1 MCYSQLNKENLGN
14 HRTIEC
20 NRSKRLLAKLS
31 AIGSLFCFCYWSVSY
46 VHYREPYFFQSPPL
60 NGYSS
65 VATLGCQQEREPTGQ
80 EPTKER
86 YDTIRL
92 LQSESSTVFHHNVLP
107 NYRTVSSEPI
117 LAGFTEIP
125 GDTNYQLRYTYTKE
139 QLNHSKYGICS
150 SERNLLYG
158 ENPVA

>member
-86 YDTIRL
+86 YDTIKAPAKRI
-92 LQSESSTVFHHNVLP
+92 QYGLP
-107 NYRTVSSEPI
+107 SQRT
-117 LAGFTEIP
+117 A
-125 GDTNYQLRYTYTKE
+125 QLS
-139 QLNHSKYGICS
+139 NSKLRANTGW
-150 SERNLLYG
+150 LYG
-158 ENPVA
+158 NPRRHKLSIAVYVY